1 MNLTTLTHRDALCLN
16 ARFTSREEAIHALT
30 QRLAAL
36 GKISSTEQFLE
47 EVYRRESLGPTAL
60 GEWLA
65 VPHGK
70 TAAVKEAAFAV
81 ATLSEPLQWEGV
93 DGPEAVDLVVLLAIP
108 PNEAGT
114 THMQLLTALTTRLA
128 DDEIRARIQSATT
141 PDELLSALD
150 DKGGTQPSASF
161 SNAPTIVCVTACPAG
176 IAHTYMAA
184 EYLEK
189 AGRKL
194 GVNVYVEKQGANG
207 IEGRLTADQ
216 LNSATACIFAAEVAI
231 KESERFNG
239 IPALSVPVAEPIRHA
254 EALIQQALTLKRSD
268 ETRTVQQDTQPVK
281 SVKTELKQAL
291 LSGISFAVP
300 LIVAGGTV
308 LAVAVLLSQIFGLQD
323 LFNEENSW
331 LWMYRKLGGGLLGI
345 LMVPVLAAYTA
356 YSLADKPALAPGFAA
371 GLAANMIGSGF
382 LGAVVGGLIA
392 GYLMRWVKNHLR
404 LSSKFNGFLTFYLYP
419 VLGTLGAGS
428 LMLFVVGEPVAWINN
443 SLTAW
448 LNGLSGSNAL
458 LLGAIL
464 GFMCSFDLGGPVN
477 KAAYAFC
484 LGAMANGV
492 CGPYAIFA
500 STMKAVSRVHI
511 TPHMHWDREW
521 YFTTEE
527 SRILLVNNMEEI
539 LCRLEQDNEY
549 KYYVLDGQTA
559 ILEDY
564 FAVKPENKDRV
575 KKQVEAGK
583 LIIGPWYTQTDTTI
597 VSAESIVRN
606 LMYGMRDC
614 LAFGEPMKIGYLP
627 DSFGM
632 SGQLPHIYN
641 GFGITRT
648 MFWRGC
654 SERHGTDKTEFL
666 WQSSDGS
673 EVTAQVL
680 PLGYAIGK
688 YLPADENGLRKRLDS
703 YFDVLEKASVTKEIL
718 LPNGHDQMPLQQ
730 NIFEVMDKLG
740 DAANLLI

>member
-1 MNLTTLTHRDALCLN
+1 MVLFYRAHWRDYKNDQVRIMINLTTLTHRDALCLN

-60 GEWLA
+60 GEGLA

-70 TAAVKEAAFAV
+70 TAAVKEAAFSV

-492 CGPYAIFA
+492 YGPYAIFA
-500 STMKAVSRVHI
+500 SVKMVSAFTVTASTMLAPRLFKEFEIETGKSTWLLGLAGITEGAIPMAIEDPLRVI
-511 TPHMHWDREW
+511 GSFVLGSMVTGAIVGAMNIGLSTPGAGI
-521 YFTTEE
+521 F
-527 SRILLVNNMEEI
+527 SLFLLH
-539 LCRLEQDNEY
+539 DNGAGG
-549 KYYVLDGQTA
+549 VMAAIGWFGAALVGAAISTA
-559 ILEDY
+559 ILLIWRRH
-564 FAVKPENKDRV
+564 AVKHGNY
-575 KKQVEAGK
+575 
-583 LIIGPWYTQTDTTI
+583 LTDG
-597 VSAESIVRN
+597 V
-606 LMYGMRDC
+606 
-614 LAFGEPMKIGYLP
+614 
-627 DSFGM
+627 
-632 SGQLPHIYN
+632 
-641 GFGITRT
+641 
-648 MFWRGC
+648 
-654 SERHGTDKTEFL
+654 
-666 WQSSDGS
+666 
-673 EVTAQVL
+673 
-680 PLGYAIGK
+680 
-688 YLPADENGLRKRLDS
+688 
-703 YFDVLEKASVTKEIL
+703 
-718 LPNGHDQMPLQQ
+718 MP
-730 NIFEVMDKLG
+730 
-740 DAANLLI
+740 

>member
-1 MNLTTLTHRDALCLN
+1 MVLFYRAHWRDYKNDQVRIMMNLTTLTHRDALCLN

-60 GEWLA
+60 GEGLA

-150 DKGGTQPSASF
+150 DKGDTQPSASF

-239 IPALSVPVAEPIRHA
+239 IPALSVRVAEPIRHA
-254 EALIQQALTLKRSD
+254 EALMQQALTLKRSD

-419 VLGTLGAGS
+419 VLGTLGADS

-492 CGPYAIFA
+492 YGPYAIFA
-500 STMKAVSRVHI
+500 SVKMVSAFTVTASTMLAPRLFKEFEIETGKSTWLLGLAGITEGAIPMAIEDPLRVI
-511 TPHMHWDREW
+511 GSFVLGSMVTGAIVGAMNIGLSTPGAGI
-521 YFTTEE
+521 F
-527 SRILLVNNMEEI
+527 SLFLLH
-539 LCRLEQDNEY
+539 DNGAGG
-549 KYYVLDGQTA
+549 VMAAIGWFGAALVGAAISTA
-559 ILEDY
+559 ILLIWRRH
-564 FAVKPENKDRV
+564 AVKHGNY
-575 KKQVEAGK
+575 
-583 LIIGPWYTQTDTTI
+583 LTDG
-597 VSAESIVRN
+597 V
-606 LMYGMRDC
+606 
-614 LAFGEPMKIGYLP
+614 
-627 DSFGM
+627 
-632 SGQLPHIYN
+632 
-641 GFGITRT
+641 
-648 MFWRGC
+648 
-654 SERHGTDKTEFL
+654 
-666 WQSSDGS
+666 
-673 EVTAQVL
+673 
-680 PLGYAIGK
+680 
-688 YLPADENGLRKRLDS
+688 
-703 YFDVLEKASVTKEIL
+703 
-718 LPNGHDQMPLQQ
+718 MP
-730 NIFEVMDKLG
+730 
-740 DAANLLI
+740 

>member
-1 MNLTTLTHRDALCLN
+1 MVLFYRAHWRDYKNDQVRIMMNLTTLTHRDALCLN

-36 GKISSTEQFLE
+36 GKISSTEQFLK

-60 GEWLA
+60 GEGLA

-207 IEGRLTADQ
+207 IEGRLTAEQ

-254 EALIQQALTLKRSD
+254 EALIQQALTLERSG
-268 ETRTVQQDTQPVK
+268 ETRTVQQDTQPAK

-464 GFMCSFDLGGPVN
+464 GFMCSFDLVGPVN

-492 CGPYAIFA
+492 YGPYAIFA
-500 STMKAVSRVHI
+500 SVKMVSAFTVTASTMLAPRLFKEFEIETGKSTWLLGLAGITEGAIPMAIEDPLRVI
-511 TPHMHWDREW
+511 GSFVLGSMVTGAIVGAMNIGLSTPGAGI
-521 YFTTEE
+521 F
-527 SRILLVNNMEEI
+527 SLFLLH
-539 LCRLEQDNEY
+539 DNGAGG
-549 KYYVLDGQTA
+549 VLAAIGWFGAALVGAAISTA
-559 ILEDY
+559 ILLIWRRH
-564 FAVKPENKDRV
+564 AVKHGNY
-575 KKQVEAGK
+575 
-583 LIIGPWYTQTDTTI
+583 LTDG
-597 VSAESIVRN
+597 V
-606 LMYGMRDC
+606 
-614 LAFGEPMKIGYLP
+614 
-627 DSFGM
+627 
-632 SGQLPHIYN
+632 
-641 GFGITRT
+641 
-648 MFWRGC
+648 
-654 SERHGTDKTEFL
+654 
-666 WQSSDGS
+666 
-673 EVTAQVL
+673 
-680 PLGYAIGK
+680 
-688 YLPADENGLRKRLDS
+688 
-703 YFDVLEKASVTKEIL
+703 
-718 LPNGHDQMPLQQ
+718 MP
-730 NIFEVMDKLG
+730 
-740 DAANLLI
+740 

>member
-1 MNLTTLTHRDALCLN
+1 MVLFYRAHWRDYKNNQVRIMMNLTTLTHRDALCLN

-60 GEWLA
+60 GEGLA

-492 CGPYAIFA
+492 YGPYAIFA
-500 STMKAVSRVHI
+500 SVKMVSAFTVTASTMLAPRLFKEFEIETGKSTWLLGLAGITEGAIPMAIEDPLRVI
-511 TPHMHWDREW
+511 GSFVLGSMVTGAIVGAMNIGLSTPGAGI
-521 YFTTEE
+521 F
-527 SRILLVNNMEEI
+527 SLFLLH
-539 LCRLEQDNEY
+539 DNGAGG
-549 KYYVLDGQTA
+549 VMAAIGWFGAALVGAAISTA
-559 ILEDY
+559 ILLIWRRH
-564 FAVKPENKDRV
+564 AVKHGNY
-575 KKQVEAGK
+575 
-583 LIIGPWYTQTDTTI
+583 LTDG
-597 VSAESIVRN
+597 V
-606 LMYGMRDC
+606 
-614 LAFGEPMKIGYLP
+614 
-627 DSFGM
+627 
-632 SGQLPHIYN
+632 
-641 GFGITRT
+641 
-648 MFWRGC
+648 
-654 SERHGTDKTEFL
+654 
-666 WQSSDGS
+666 
-673 EVTAQVL
+673 
-680 PLGYAIGK
+680 
-688 YLPADENGLRKRLDS
+688 
-703 YFDVLEKASVTKEIL
+703 
-718 LPNGHDQMPLQQ
+718 MP
-730 NIFEVMDKLG
+730 
-740 DAANLLI
+740 

>member
-1 MNLTTLTHRDALCLN
+1 MVLFYRAHWRDYKNDQVRIMMNLTTLTHRDALCLN

-60 GEWLA
+60 GEGLA

-428 LMLFVVGEPVAWINN
+428 LMLFVVGGPVAWINN

-492 CGPYAIFA
+492 YGPYAIFA
-500 STMKAVSRVHI
+500 SVKMVSAFTVTASTMLAPRLFKEFEIETGKSTWLLGLAGITEGAIPMAIEDPLRVI
-511 TPHMHWDREW
+511 GSFVLGSMVTGAIVGAMNIGLSTPGAGI
-521 YFTTEE
+521 F
-527 SRILLVNNMEEI
+527 SLFLLH
-539 LCRLEQDNEY
+539 DNGAGG
-549 KYYVLDGQTA
+549 VMAAIGWFGAALVGAAISTA
-559 ILEDY
+559 ILLIWRRH
-564 FAVKPENKDRV
+564 AVKHGNY
-575 KKQVEAGK
+575 
-583 LIIGPWYTQTDTTI
+583 LTDG
-597 VSAESIVRN
+597 V
-606 LMYGMRDC
+606 
-614 LAFGEPMKIGYLP
+614 
-627 DSFGM
+627 
-632 SGQLPHIYN
+632 
-641 GFGITRT
+641 
-648 MFWRGC
+648 
-654 SERHGTDKTEFL
+654 
-666 WQSSDGS
+666 
-673 EVTAQVL
+673 
-680 PLGYAIGK
+680 
-688 YLPADENGLRKRLDS
+688 
-703 YFDVLEKASVTKEIL
+703 
-718 LPNGHDQMPLQQ
+718 MP
-730 NIFEVMDKLG
+730 
-740 DAANLLI
+740 

>member
-1 MNLTTLTHRDALCLN
+1 MVLFYRAHWRDYKNDQVRIMMNLTTLTHRDALCLN

-60 GEWLA
+60 GEGLA

-81 ATLSEPLQWEGV
+81 TTLSEPLQWEGV

-404 LSSKFNGFLTFYLYP
+404 LGSKFNGFLTFYLYP

-492 CGPYAIFA
+492 YGPYAIFA
-500 STMKAVSRVHI
+500 SVKMVSAFTVTASTMLAPRLFKEFEIETGKSTWLLGLAGITEGAIPMAIEDPLRVI
-511 TPHMHWDREW
+511 GSFVLGSMVTGAIVGAMNIGLSTPGAGI
-521 YFTTEE
+521 F
-527 SRILLVNNMEEI
+527 SLFLLH
-539 LCRLEQDNEY
+539 DNGAGG
-549 KYYVLDGQTA
+549 VMAAIGWFGAALVGAAISTA
-559 ILEDY
+559 ILLMWRRH
-564 FAVKPENKDRV
+564 AVKHGNY
-575 KKQVEAGK
+575 
-583 LIIGPWYTQTDTTI
+583 LTDG
-597 VSAESIVRN
+597 V
-606 LMYGMRDC
+606 
-614 LAFGEPMKIGYLP
+614 
-627 DSFGM
+627 
-632 SGQLPHIYN
+632 
-641 GFGITRT
+641 
-648 MFWRGC
+648 
-654 SERHGTDKTEFL
+654 
-666 WQSSDGS
+666 
-673 EVTAQVL
+673 
-680 PLGYAIGK
+680 
-688 YLPADENGLRKRLDS
+688 
-703 YFDVLEKASVTKEIL
+703 
-718 LPNGHDQMPLQQ
+718 MP
-730 NIFEVMDKLG
+730 
-740 DAANLLI
+740 

>member
-1 MNLTTLTHRDALCLN
+1 MVLFYRAHWRDYKNDQVRIMMNLTTLTHRDALCLN

-47 EVYRRESLGPTAL
+47 EVYRRESLAPTAL
-60 GEWLA
+60 GEGLA

-404 LSSKFNGFLTFYLYP
+404 LGSKFNGFLTFYLYP

-492 CGPYAIFA
+492 YGPYAIFA
-500 STMKAVSRVHI
+500 SVKMVSAFTVTASTMLAPRLFKEFEIETGKSTWLLGLAGITEGAIPMAIEDPLRVI
-511 TPHMHWDREW
+511 GSFVLGSMVTGAIVGAMNIGLSTPGAGI
-521 YFTTEE
+521 F
-527 SRILLVNNMEEI
+527 SLFLLH
-539 LCRLEQDNEY
+539 DNGAGG
-549 KYYVLDGQTA
+549 VMAAIGWFGAALVGAAISTA
-559 ILEDY
+559 ILLMWRRH
-564 FAVKPENKDRV
+564 AVKHGNY
-575 KKQVEAGK
+575 
-583 LIIGPWYTQTDTTI
+583 LTDG
-597 VSAESIVRN
+597 V
-606 LMYGMRDC
+606 
-614 LAFGEPMKIGYLP
+614 
-627 DSFGM
+627 
-632 SGQLPHIYN
+632 
-641 GFGITRT
+641 
-648 MFWRGC
+648 
-654 SERHGTDKTEFL
+654 
-666 WQSSDGS
+666 
-673 EVTAQVL
+673 
-680 PLGYAIGK
+680 
-688 YLPADENGLRKRLDS
+688 
-703 YFDVLEKASVTKEIL
+703 
-718 LPNGHDQMPLQQ
+718 MP
-730 NIFEVMDKLG
+730 
-740 DAANLLI
+740 

>member
-1 MNLTTLTHRDALCLN
+1 MVLFYRAHWRDYKNDQVRIMMNLTTLTHRDALCLN
-16 ARFTSREEAIHALT
+16 ARFNSREEAIHALT

-60 GEWLA
+60 GEGLA

-150 DKGGTQPSASF
+150 DKGGSQPSASF

-300 LIVAGGTV
+300 LIIAGGTV

-331 LWMYRKLGGGLLGI
+331 LWMYRKLGGGMLGI

-392 GYLMRWVKNHLR
+392 GYLMRWVKNYLR

-492 CGPYAIFA
+492 YGPYAIFA
-500 STMKAVSRVHI
+500 SVKMVSAFTVTASTMLAPRLFKEFEIETGKSTWLLGLAGITEGAIPMAIEDPLRVI
-511 TPHMHWDREW
+511 GSFVLGSMVTGAIVGAMNIGLSTPGAGI
-521 YFTTEE
+521 F
-527 SRILLVNNMEEI
+527 SLFLLH
-539 LCRLEQDNEY
+539 DNGAGG
-549 KYYVLDGQTA
+549 VMAAIGWFGAALVGAAISTA
-559 ILEDY
+559 ILLIWRRH
-564 FAVKPENKDRV
+564 AVKHGNY
-575 KKQVEAGK
+575 
-583 LIIGPWYTQTDTTI
+583 LTDG
-597 VSAESIVRN
+597 V
-606 LMYGMRDC
+606 
-614 LAFGEPMKIGYLP
+614 
-627 DSFGM
+627 
-632 SGQLPHIYN
+632 
-641 GFGITRT
+641 
-648 MFWRGC
+648 
-654 SERHGTDKTEFL
+654 
-666 WQSSDGS
+666 
-673 EVTAQVL
+673 
-680 PLGYAIGK
+680 
-688 YLPADENGLRKRLDS
+688 
-703 YFDVLEKASVTKEIL
+703 
-718 LPNGHDQMPLQQ
+718 MP
-730 NIFEVMDKLG
+730 
-740 DAANLLI
+740 

>member
-1 MNLTTLTHRDALCLN
+1 MVLLYRAHWRDYKNDQVRIMMNLTTLTHRDALCLN

-60 GEWLA
+60 GEGLA

-492 CGPYAIFA
+492 YGPYAIFA
-500 STMKAVSRVHI
+500 SVKMVSTFTVTASTMLAPRLFKEFEIETGKSTWLLGLAGITEGAIPMAIEDPLRVI
-511 TPHMHWDREW
+511 GSFVLGSMVTGAIVGAMNIGLSTPGAGI
-521 YFTTEE
+521 F
-527 SRILLVNNMEEI
+527 SLFLLH
-539 LCRLEQDNEY
+539 DNGAGG
-549 KYYVLDGQTA
+549 VMAAIGWFGAALVGAAISTA
-559 ILEDY
+559 ILLIWRRH
-564 FAVKPENKDRV
+564 AVKHGNY
-575 KKQVEAGK
+575 
-583 LIIGPWYTQTDTTI
+583 LTDG
-597 VSAESIVRN
+597 V
-606 LMYGMRDC
+606 
-614 LAFGEPMKIGYLP
+614 
-627 DSFGM
+627 
-632 SGQLPHIYN
+632 
-641 GFGITRT
+641 
-648 MFWRGC
+648 
-654 SERHGTDKTEFL
+654 
-666 WQSSDGS
+666 
-673 EVTAQVL
+673 
-680 PLGYAIGK
+680 
-688 YLPADENGLRKRLDS
+688 
-703 YFDVLEKASVTKEIL
+703 
-718 LPNGHDQMPLQQ
+718 MP
-730 NIFEVMDKLG
+730 
-740 DAANLLI
+740 

>member
-1 MNLTTLTHRDALCLN
+1 MVLFYRAHWRDYKNDQVRIMMNLTTLTHRDALCLN

-60 GEWLA
+60 GEGLA

-323 LFNEENSW
+323 MFNEENSW

-492 CGPYAIFA
+492 YGPYAIFA
-500 STMKAVSRVHI
+500 SVKMVSAFTVTASTMLAPRLFKEFEIETGKSTWLLGLAGITEGAIPMAIEDPLRVI
-511 TPHMHWDREW
+511 GSFVLGSMVTGAIVGAMNIGLSTPGAGI
-521 YFTTEE
+521 F
-527 SRILLVNNMEEI
+527 SLFLLH
-539 LCRLEQDNEY
+539 DNGAGG
-549 KYYVLDGQTA
+549 VMAAIGWFGAALVGAAISTA
-559 ILEDY
+559 ILLIWRRH
-564 FAVKPENKDRV
+564 AVKHGNY
-575 KKQVEAGK
+575 
-583 LIIGPWYTQTDTTI
+583 LTDG
-597 VSAESIVRN
+597 V
-606 LMYGMRDC
+606 
-614 LAFGEPMKIGYLP
+614 
-627 DSFGM
+627 
-632 SGQLPHIYN
+632 
-641 GFGITRT
+641 
-648 MFWRGC
+648 
-654 SERHGTDKTEFL
+654 
-666 WQSSDGS
+666 
-673 EVTAQVL
+673 
-680 PLGYAIGK
+680 
-688 YLPADENGLRKRLDS
+688 
-703 YFDVLEKASVTKEIL
+703 
-718 LPNGHDQMPLQQ
+718 MP
-730 NIFEVMDKLG
+730 
-740 DAANLLI
+740 

>member
-1 MNLTTLTHRDALCLN
+1 MVLFYRAHWRDYKNDQVRIMMNLTTLTHRDALCLN

-60 GEWLA
+60 GEGLA

-70 TAAVKEAAFAV
+70 TAAVKEAAIAV

-382 LGAVVGGLIA
+382 LGAVVSGLIA

-492 CGPYAIFA
+492 YGPYAIFA
-500 STMKAVSRVHI
+500 SVKMVSAFTVTASTMLAPRLFKEFEIETGKSTWLLGLAGITEGAIPMAIEDPLRVI
-511 TPHMHWDREW
+511 GSFVLGSMVTGAIVGAMNIGLSTPGAGI
-521 YFTTEE
+521 F
-527 SRILLVNNMEEI
+527 SLFLLH
-539 LCRLEQDNEY
+539 DNGAGG
-549 KYYVLDGQTA
+549 VMAAIGWFGAALVGAAISTA
-559 ILEDY
+559 ILLIWRRH
-564 FAVKPENKDRV
+564 AVKHGNY
-575 KKQVEAGK
+575 
-583 LIIGPWYTQTDTTI
+583 LTDG
-597 VSAESIVRN
+597 V
-606 LMYGMRDC
+606 
-614 LAFGEPMKIGYLP
+614 
-627 DSFGM
+627 
-632 SGQLPHIYN
+632 
-641 GFGITRT
+641 
-648 MFWRGC
+648 
-654 SERHGTDKTEFL
+654 
-666 WQSSDGS
+666 
-673 EVTAQVL
+673 
-680 PLGYAIGK
+680 
-688 YLPADENGLRKRLDS
+688 
-703 YFDVLEKASVTKEIL
+703 
-718 LPNGHDQMPLQQ
+718 MP
-730 NIFEVMDKLG
+730 
-740 DAANLLI
+740 

>member
-1 MNLTTLTHRDALCLN
+1 MVLFYRAHWRDYKNDQVRIMMNLTTLTHRDALCLN

-60 GEWLA
+60 GEGLA

-345 LMVPVLAAYTA
+345 LMVPVLAAYTT

-492 CGPYAIFA
+492 YGPYAIFA
-500 STMKAVSRVHI
+500 SVKMVSAFTVTASTMLAPRLFKEFEIETGKSTWLLGLAGITEGAIPMAIEDPLRVI
-511 TPHMHWDREW
+511 GSFVLGSMVTGAIVGAMNIGLSTPGAGI
-521 YFTTEE
+521 F
-527 SRILLVNNMEEI
+527 SLFLLH
-539 LCRLEQDNEY
+539 DNGAGG
-549 KYYVLDGQTA
+549 VMAAIGWFGAALVGAAISTA
-559 ILEDY
+559 ILLIWRRY
-564 FAVKPENKDRV
+564 AVKHGNY
-575 KKQVEAGK
+575 
-583 LIIGPWYTQTDTTI
+583 LTDG
-597 VSAESIVRN
+597 V
-606 LMYGMRDC
+606 
-614 LAFGEPMKIGYLP
+614 
-627 DSFGM
+627 
-632 SGQLPHIYN
+632 
-641 GFGITRT
+641 
-648 MFWRGC
+648 
-654 SERHGTDKTEFL
+654 
-666 WQSSDGS
+666 
-673 EVTAQVL
+673 
-680 PLGYAIGK
+680 
-688 YLPADENGLRKRLDS
+688 
-703 YFDVLEKASVTKEIL
+703 
-718 LPNGHDQMPLQQ
+718 MP
-730 NIFEVMDKLG
+730 
-740 DAANLLI
+740 

>member
-36 GKISSTEQFLE
+36 GKISSTEQFLK

-60 GEWLA
+60 GEGLA

-207 IEGRLTADQ
+207 IEGRLTAEQ

-254 EALIQQALTLKRSD
+254 EALIQQALNLKRSD

-281 SVKTELKQAL
+281 SLKTELKQAL

-492 CGPYAIFA
+492 YGPYAIFA
-500 STMKAVSRVHI
+500 SVKMVSAFTVTASTMLAPRLFKEFEIETGKSTRLLGLAGITEGAIPMAIEDPLRVI
-511 TPHMHWDREW
+511 GSFVLGSMVTGAIVGAMNIGLSTPGAGI
-521 YFTTEE
+521 F
-527 SRILLVNNMEEI
+527 SLFLLH
-539 LCRLEQDNEY
+539 DNGAGG
-549 KYYVLDGQTA
+549 VMAAIGWFGAALVGAAISTA
-559 ILEDY
+559 ILLIWRRH
-564 FAVKPENKDRV
+564 AVKHGNY
-575 KKQVEAGK
+575 
-583 LIIGPWYTQTDTTI
+583 LTDG
-597 VSAESIVRN
+597 V
-606 LMYGMRDC
+606 
-614 LAFGEPMKIGYLP
+614 
-627 DSFGM
+627 
-632 SGQLPHIYN
+632 
-641 GFGITRT
+641 
-648 MFWRGC
+648 
-654 SERHGTDKTEFL
+654 
-666 WQSSDGS
+666 
-673 EVTAQVL
+673 
-680 PLGYAIGK
+680 
-688 YLPADENGLRKRLDS
+688 
-703 YFDVLEKASVTKEIL
+703 
-718 LPNGHDQMPLQQ
+718 MP
-730 NIFEVMDKLG
+730 
-740 DAANLLI
+740 

>member
-1 MNLTTLTHRDALCLN
+1 MVLFYRAHWRDYKNDQVRIMMNLTTLTHRDALCLN

-60 GEWLA
+60 GEGLA

-404 LSSKFNGFLTFYLYP
+404 LGSKFNGFLTFYLYP

-492 CGPYAIFA
+492 YGPYAIFA
-500 STMKAVSRVHI
+500 SVKMVSAFIVTASTMLAPRLFKEFEIETGKSTWLLGLAGITEGAIPMAIEDPLRVI
-511 TPHMHWDREW
+511 GSFVLGSMVTGAIVGAMNIGLSTPGAGI
-521 YFTTEE
+521 F
-527 SRILLVNNMEEI
+527 SLFLLH
-539 LCRLEQDNEY
+539 DNGAGG
-549 KYYVLDGQTA
+549 VMAAIGWFGAALVGAAISTA
-559 ILEDY
+559 ILLMWRRH
-564 FAVKPENKDRV
+564 AVKHGNY
-575 KKQVEAGK
+575 
-583 LIIGPWYTQTDTTI
+583 LTDG
-597 VSAESIVRN
+597 V
-606 LMYGMRDC
+606 
-614 LAFGEPMKIGYLP
+614 
-627 DSFGM
+627 
-632 SGQLPHIYN
+632 
-641 GFGITRT
+641 
-648 MFWRGC
+648 
-654 SERHGTDKTEFL
+654 
-666 WQSSDGS
+666 
-673 EVTAQVL
+673 
-680 PLGYAIGK
+680 
-688 YLPADENGLRKRLDS
+688 
-703 YFDVLEKASVTKEIL
+703 
-718 LPNGHDQMPLQQ
+718 MP
-730 NIFEVMDKLG
+730 
-740 DAANLLI
+740 

>member
-1 MNLTTLTHRDALCLN
+1 MVLFYRAHWRDYKNDQVRIMMNLTTLTHRDALCLN

-60 GEWLA
+60 GEGLA

-492 CGPYAIFA
+492 YGPYAIFA
-500 STMKAVSRVHI
+500 SVKMVSAFTVTASTMLAPRLFKEFEIEPGKSTWLLGLAGITEGAIPMAIEDPLRVI
-511 TPHMHWDREW
+511 GSFVLGSMVTGAIVGAMNIGLSTPGAGI
-521 YFTTEE
+521 F
-527 SRILLVNNMEEI
+527 SLFLLH
-539 LCRLEQDNEY
+539 DNGAGG
-549 KYYVLDGQTA
+549 VMAAIGWFGAALVGAAISTA
-559 ILEDY
+559 ILLIWRRH
-564 FAVKPENKDRV
+564 AVKHGNY
-575 KKQVEAGK
+575 
-583 LIIGPWYTQTDTTI
+583 LTDG
-597 VSAESIVRN
+597 V
-606 LMYGMRDC
+606 
-614 LAFGEPMKIGYLP
+614 
-627 DSFGM
+627 
-632 SGQLPHIYN
+632 
-641 GFGITRT
+641 
-648 MFWRGC
+648 
-654 SERHGTDKTEFL
+654 
-666 WQSSDGS
+666 
-673 EVTAQVL
+673 
-680 PLGYAIGK
+680 
-688 YLPADENGLRKRLDS
+688 
-703 YFDVLEKASVTKEIL
+703 
-718 LPNGHDQMPLQQ
+718 MP
-730 NIFEVMDKLG
+730 
-740 DAANLLI
+740 

>member
-1 MNLTTLTHRDALCLN
+1 MVLFCRAHWRDYKNDQVRIMMNLTTLTHRDALCLN

-36 GKISSTEQFLE
+36 GKISSTEQFLK

-60 GEWLA
+60 SEGLA

-93 DGPEAVDLVVLLAIP
+93 DVPEAVDLVVLLAIP
-108 PNEAGT
+108 LNEAGT

-254 EALIQQALTLKRSD
+254 EALIQQSLTLERGD
-268 ETRTVQQDTQPVK
+268 ETRTLQQDTQPVK

-392 GYLMRWVKNHLR
+392 GYLIRWMKNHLR

-492 CGPYAIFA
+492 YGPYAIFA
-500 STMKAVSRVHI
+500 SVKMVSAFTVTASTMLAPRLFKEFEIETGKSTWLLGLAGITEGAIPMAIEDPLRVI
-511 TPHMHWDREW
+511 GSFVLGSMVTGAIVGAMNIGLSTPGAGI
-521 YFTTEE
+521 F
-527 SRILLVNNMEEI
+527 SLFLLH
-539 LCRLEQDNEY
+539 DNGAGG
-549 KYYVLDGQTA
+549 VMAAIGWFGAALVGAAISTA
-559 ILEDY
+559 ILLIWRRH
-564 FAVKPENKDRV
+564 AVKHGNY
-575 KKQVEAGK
+575 
-583 LIIGPWYTQTDTTI
+583 LTDG
-597 VSAESIVRN
+597 V
-606 LMYGMRDC
+606 
-614 LAFGEPMKIGYLP
+614 
-627 DSFGM
+627 
-632 SGQLPHIYN
+632 
-641 GFGITRT
+641 
-648 MFWRGC
+648 
-654 SERHGTDKTEFL
+654 
-666 WQSSDGS
+666 
-673 EVTAQVL
+673 
-680 PLGYAIGK
+680 
-688 YLPADENGLRKRLDS
+688 
-703 YFDVLEKASVTKEIL
+703 
-718 LPNGHDQMPLQQ
+718 MP
-730 NIFEVMDKLG
+730 
-740 DAANLLI
+740 

>member
-60 GEWLA
+60 GEGLA

-308 LAVAVLLSQIFGLQD
+308 L
-323 LFNEENSW
+323 
-331 LWMYRKLGGGLLGI
+331 LGI

-492 CGPYAIFA
+492 YGPYAIFA
-500 STMKAVSRVHI
+500 SVKMVSAFTVTASTMLAPRLFKEFEIETGKSTWLLGLAGITEGAIPMAIEDPLRVI
-511 TPHMHWDREW
+511 GSFVLGSMVTGAIVGAMNIGLSTPGAGI
-521 YFTTEE
+521 F
-527 SRILLVNNMEEI
+527 SLFLLH
-539 LCRLEQDNEY
+539 DNGAGG
-549 KYYVLDGQTA
+549 VMAAIGWFGAALVGAAISTA
-559 ILEDY
+559 ILLIWRRH
-564 FAVKPENKDRV
+564 AVKHGNY
-575 KKQVEAGK
+575 
-583 LIIGPWYTQTDTTI
+583 LTDG
-597 VSAESIVRN
+597 V
-606 LMYGMRDC
+606 
-614 LAFGEPMKIGYLP
+614 
-627 DSFGM
+627 
-632 SGQLPHIYN
+632 
-641 GFGITRT
+641 
-648 MFWRGC
+648 
-654 SERHGTDKTEFL
+654 
-666 WQSSDGS
+666 
-673 EVTAQVL
+673 
-680 PLGYAIGK
+680 
-688 YLPADENGLRKRLDS
+688 
-703 YFDVLEKASVTKEIL
+703 
-718 LPNGHDQMPLQQ
+718 MP
-730 NIFEVMDKLG
+730 
-740 DAANLLI
+740 

>member
-1 MNLTTLTHRDALCLN
+1 MVLFYRAHWRDYKNDQVRIMMNLTTLTHRDALCLN

-60 GEWLA
+60 GEGLA

-150 DKGGTQPSASF
+150 DKGDTQPSASF

-189 AGRKL
+189 VGRKL

-239 IPALSVPVAEPIRHA
+239 IPALSVRVAEPIRHA
-254 EALIQQALTLKRSD
+254 EALMQQALTLKRSD

-492 CGPYAIFA
+492 YGPYAIFA
-500 STMKAVSRVHI
+500 SVKMVSAFTVTASTMLAPRLFKEFEIETGKSTWLLGLAGITEGAIPMAIEDPLRVI
-511 TPHMHWDREW
+511 GSFVLGSMVTGAIVGAMNIGLSTPGAGI
-521 YFTTEE
+521 F
-527 SRILLVNNMEEI
+527 SLFLLH
-539 LCRLEQDNEY
+539 DNGAGG
-549 KYYVLDGQTA
+549 VMAAIGWFGAALVGAAISTA
-559 ILEDY
+559 ILLIWRRH
-564 FAVKPENKDRV
+564 AVKHGNY
-575 KKQVEAGK
+575 
-583 LIIGPWYTQTDTTI
+583 LTDG
-597 VSAESIVRN
+597 V
-606 LMYGMRDC
+606 
-614 LAFGEPMKIGYLP
+614 
-627 DSFGM
+627 
-632 SGQLPHIYN
+632 
-641 GFGITRT
+641 
-648 MFWRGC
+648 
-654 SERHGTDKTEFL
+654 
-666 WQSSDGS
+666 
-673 EVTAQVL
+673 
-680 PLGYAIGK
+680 
-688 YLPADENGLRKRLDS
+688 
-703 YFDVLEKASVTKEIL
+703 
-718 LPNGHDQMPLQQ
+718 MP
-730 NIFEVMDKLG
+730 
-740 DAANLLI
+740 

>member
-1 MNLTTLTHRDALCLN
+1 MVLFYRAHWRDYKNDQVRIMMNLTTLTHRDALCLN

-60 GEWLA
+60 GEGLA

-392 GYLMRWVKNHLR
+392 GYLMRWVKNNLR
-404 LSSKFNGFLTFYLYP
+404 LGSKFNGFLTFYLYP

-492 CGPYAIFA
+492 YGPYAIFA
-500 STMKAVSRVHI
+500 SVKMVSAFIVTASTMLAPRLFKEFEIETGKSTWLLGLAGITEGAIPMAIEDPLRVI
-511 TPHMHWDREW
+511 GSFVLGSMVTGAIVGAMNIGLSTPGAGI
-521 YFTTEE
+521 F
-527 SRILLVNNMEEI
+527 SLFLLH
-539 LCRLEQDNEY
+539 DNGAGG
-549 KYYVLDGQTA
+549 VMAAIGWFGAALVGAAISTA
-559 ILEDY
+559 ILLMWRRH
-564 FAVKPENKDRV
+564 AVKHGNY
-575 KKQVEAGK
+575 
-583 LIIGPWYTQTDTTI
+583 LTDG
-597 VSAESIVRN
+597 V
-606 LMYGMRDC
+606 
-614 LAFGEPMKIGYLP
+614 
-627 DSFGM
+627 
-632 SGQLPHIYN
+632 
-641 GFGITRT
+641 
-648 MFWRGC
+648 
-654 SERHGTDKTEFL
+654 
-666 WQSSDGS
+666 
-673 EVTAQVL
+673 
-680 PLGYAIGK
+680 
-688 YLPADENGLRKRLDS
+688 
-703 YFDVLEKASVTKEIL
+703 
-718 LPNGHDQMPLQQ
+718 MP
-730 NIFEVMDKLG
+730 
-740 DAANLLI
+740 

>member
-1 MNLTTLTHRDALCLN
+1 MVLFYRAHWRDYKNDQVRIMMNLTTLTHRDALCLN

-60 GEWLA
+60 GEGLA

-150 DKGGTQPSASF
+150 DKGDTQPSASF

-239 IPALSVPVAEPIRHA
+239 IPALSVRVAEPIRHA
-254 EALIQQALTLKRSD
+254 EALMQQALTLKRSD

-382 LGAVVGGLIA
+382 LGAVIGGLIA

-492 CGPYAIFA
+492 YGPYAIFA
-500 STMKAVSRVHI
+500 SVKMVSAFTVTASTMLAPRLFKEFEIETGKSTWLLGLAGITEGAIPMAIEDPLRVI
-511 TPHMHWDREW
+511 GSFVLGSMVTGAIVGAMNIGLSTPGAGI
-521 YFTTEE
+521 F
-527 SRILLVNNMEEI
+527 SLFLLH
-539 LCRLEQDNEY
+539 DNGAGG
-549 KYYVLDGQTA
+549 VMAAIGWFGAALVGAAISTA
-559 ILEDY
+559 ILLIWRRH
-564 FAVKPENKDRV
+564 AVKHGNY
-575 KKQVEAGK
+575 
-583 LIIGPWYTQTDTTI
+583 LTDG
-597 VSAESIVRN
+597 V
-606 LMYGMRDC
+606 
-614 LAFGEPMKIGYLP
+614 
-627 DSFGM
+627 
-632 SGQLPHIYN
+632 
-641 GFGITRT
+641 
-648 MFWRGC
+648 
-654 SERHGTDKTEFL
+654 
-666 WQSSDGS
+666 
-673 EVTAQVL
+673 
-680 PLGYAIGK
+680 
-688 YLPADENGLRKRLDS
+688 
-703 YFDVLEKASVTKEIL
+703 
-718 LPNGHDQMPLQQ
+718 MP
-730 NIFEVMDKLG
+730 
-740 DAANLLI
+740 

>member
-1 MNLTTLTHRDALCLN
+1 MVLFYRAHWRDYKNDQVRIMMNLTTLTHRDALCLN

-60 GEWLA
+60 GEGLA

-70 TAAVKEAAFAV
+70 IAAVKEAAFAV

-231 KESERFNG
+231 KESERFNS

-492 CGPYAIFA
+492 YGPYAIFA
-500 STMKAVSRVHI
+500 SVKMVSAFTVTASTMLAPRLFKEFEIETGKSTWLLGLAGITEGAIPMAIEDPLRVI
-511 TPHMHWDREW
+511 GSFVLGSMVTGAIVGAMNIGLSTPGAGI
-521 YFTTEE
+521 F
-527 SRILLVNNMEEI
+527 SLFLLH
-539 LCRLEQDNEY
+539 DNGAGG
-549 KYYVLDGQTA
+549 VMAAIGWFGAALVGAAISTA
-559 ILEDY
+559 ILLMWRRH
-564 FAVKPENKDRV
+564 AVKHGNY
-575 KKQVEAGK
+575 
-583 LIIGPWYTQTDTTI
+583 LTDG
-597 VSAESIVRN
+597 V
-606 LMYGMRDC
+606 
-614 LAFGEPMKIGYLP
+614 
-627 DSFGM
+627 
-632 SGQLPHIYN
+632 
-641 GFGITRT
+641 
-648 MFWRGC
+648 
-654 SERHGTDKTEFL
+654 
-666 WQSSDGS
+666 
-673 EVTAQVL
+673 
-680 PLGYAIGK
+680 
-688 YLPADENGLRKRLDS
+688 
-703 YFDVLEKASVTKEIL
+703 
-718 LPNGHDQMPLQQ
+718 MP
-730 NIFEVMDKLG
+730 
-740 DAANLLI
+740 

>member
-1 MNLTTLTHRDALCLN
+1 MVLFYRAHWRDYKNDQVRIMMNLTTLTHRDALCLN

-60 GEWLA
+60 GEGLA

-141 PDELLSALD
+141 PDELLSAQD

-492 CGPYAIFA
+492 YGPYAIFA
-500 STMKAVSRVHI
+500 SVKMVSAFTVTASTMLAPRLFKEFEIETGKSTWLLGLAGITEGAIPMAIEDPLRVI
-511 TPHMHWDREW
+511 GSFVLGSMVTGAIVGAMNIGLSTPGAGI
-521 YFTTEE
+521 F
-527 SRILLVNNMEEI
+527 SLFLLH
-539 LCRLEQDNEY
+539 DNGAGG
-549 KYYVLDGQTA
+549 VMAAIGWFGAALVGAAISTA
-559 ILEDY
+559 ILLMWRRH
-564 FAVKPENKDRV
+564 AVKHGNY
-575 KKQVEAGK
+575 
-583 LIIGPWYTQTDTTI
+583 LTDG
-597 VSAESIVRN
+597 V
-606 LMYGMRDC
+606 
-614 LAFGEPMKIGYLP
+614 
-627 DSFGM
+627 
-632 SGQLPHIYN
+632 
-641 GFGITRT
+641 
-648 MFWRGC
+648 
-654 SERHGTDKTEFL
+654 
-666 WQSSDGS
+666 
-673 EVTAQVL
+673 
-680 PLGYAIGK
+680 
-688 YLPADENGLRKRLDS
+688 
-703 YFDVLEKASVTKEIL
+703 
-718 LPNGHDQMPLQQ
+718 MP
-730 NIFEVMDKLG
+730 
-740 DAANLLI
+740 

>member
-1 MNLTTLTHRDALCLN
+1 MVLFYRAHWRDYKNDQVRIMMNLTTLTHRDALCLN

-60 GEWLA
+60 GEGLA

-150 DKGGTQPSASF
+150 DKGDTQPSASF

-239 IPALSVPVAEPIRHA
+239 IPALSVRVAEPIRHA
-254 EALIQQALTLKRSD
+254 EALMQQALTLKRSD

-492 CGPYAIFA
+492 YGPFAIFA
-500 STMKAVSRVHI
+500 SVKMVSAFTVTASTMLAPRLFKEFEIETGKSTWLLGLAGITEGAIPMAIEDPLRVI
-511 TPHMHWDREW
+511 GSFVLGSMVTGAIVGAMNIGLSTPGAGI
-521 YFTTEE
+521 F
-527 SRILLVNNMEEI
+527 SLFLLH
-539 LCRLEQDNEY
+539 DNGAGG
-549 KYYVLDGQTA
+549 VMAAIGWFGAALVGAAISTA
-559 ILEDY
+559 ILMIWRRH
-564 FAVKPENKDRV
+564 AVKHGNY
-575 KKQVEAGK
+575 
-583 LIIGPWYTQTDTTI
+583 LTDG
-597 VSAESIVRN
+597 V
-606 LMYGMRDC
+606 
-614 LAFGEPMKIGYLP
+614 
-627 DSFGM
+627 
-632 SGQLPHIYN
+632 
-641 GFGITRT
+641 
-648 MFWRGC
+648 
-654 SERHGTDKTEFL
+654 
-666 WQSSDGS
+666 
-673 EVTAQVL
+673 
-680 PLGYAIGK
+680 
-688 YLPADENGLRKRLDS
+688 
-703 YFDVLEKASVTKEIL
+703 
-718 LPNGHDQMPLQQ
+718 MP
-730 NIFEVMDKLG
+730 
-740 DAANLLI
+740 